1 METTNVLMDEVVE
14 VTEEI
19 VNESSGNFLKTVGVA
34 GLVILGGILTTKYV
48 IKPMMAKFKKKK
60 EDDSKIEK
68 EDLDKL
74 RDEAEEVEFEDENE
88 NE

>member
-19 VNESSGNFLKTVGVA
+19 VNESSGNFLKTVSVA